1 MHWHMC
7 DRNIR
12 APMHPAY
19 FVRETLEQVMAAH
32 YKSCP
37 CGLWDIIECDNLMCI
52 VEAMT

>member
-7 DRNIR
+7 DSKIR
-12 APMHPAY
+12 APMAPAY
-19 FVRETLEQVMAAH
+19 FVKEALEYVIASH

-37 CGLWDIIECDNLMCI
+37 CGLWDIIECNNMMCI